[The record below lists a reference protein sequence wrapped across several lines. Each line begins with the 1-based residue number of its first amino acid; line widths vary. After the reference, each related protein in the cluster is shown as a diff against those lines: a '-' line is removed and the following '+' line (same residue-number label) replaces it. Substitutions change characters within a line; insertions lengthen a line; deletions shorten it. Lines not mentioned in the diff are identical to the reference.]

1 MDKKNNPK
9 LGRGLGALLSG
20 SEIPI
25 APNSAARVNADKNSL
40 INIDNIEANPYQPRT
55 IFEEN
60 ALDELAQSIKN
71 YGIITPITVRRLE
84 NGRYQLISG
93 ERRLRA
99 CKIAGMK
106 EIPAFV
112 RTAND
117 EISTQMALVE
127 NIQREDLNALEIAV
141 SFQRL
146 IDEFNFTQDQLSEKV
161 GKNRST
167 IANYLRLLN
176 LYKKAQIAVR
186 DNLISMG
193 HARAIV
199 AVDDEILQNKMVQQI
214 IEEGLSV
221 RQTEDLIKKQNENKI
236 KAKPIT
242 VKLSDKATI
251 FKKNLSHK
259 LNAKV
264 NIATDHTGKGKITIQ
279 FDSEQILENIITILS

>member
-40 INIDNIEANPYQPRT
+40 INIEHIEANPYQPRT
-55 IFEEN
+55 VFEEK
-60 ALDELAQSIKN
+60 ALEELAQSIKS
-71 YGIITPITVRRLE
+71 YGIITPVTVRPLE
-84 NGRYQLISG
+84 NGHYQLISG

-99 CKIAGMK
+99 CKMAGMK
-106 EIPAFV
+106 EIHAFV
-112 RTAND
+112 RTADD
-117 EISTQMALVE
+117 ETSTQMALVE

-146 IDEFNFTQDQLSEKV
+146 IDEFDFTQDQLSEKV

-176 LYKKAQIAVR
+176 LYNTAQVAVR

-199 AVDDEILQNKMVQQI
+199 VVNNEMLQNKIVQQI
-214 IEEGLSV
+214 IKEGLSV
-221 RQTEDLIKKQNENKI
+221 RQTEKLIKKQGENKPKTEPI
-236 KAKPIT
+236 K
-242 VKLSDKATI
+242 VKLSDKAAT
-251 FKKNLSHK
+251 FKKDLAKK
-259 LNAKV
+259 LNTKI
-264 NIATDHTGKGKITIQ
+264 NIATDLTGKGKISIA
-279 FDSEQILENIITILS
+279 FDSDEALEKIIAALS